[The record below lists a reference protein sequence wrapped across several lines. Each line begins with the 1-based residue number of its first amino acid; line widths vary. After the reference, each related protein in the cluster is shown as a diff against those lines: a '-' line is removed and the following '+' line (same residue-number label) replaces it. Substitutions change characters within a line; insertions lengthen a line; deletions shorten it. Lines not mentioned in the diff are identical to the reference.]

1 MKVSKLQRSV
11 LSGVAGFLVYGGWAF
26 WLNASHGTAMGISA
40 GAVQGSY
47 SFVLTL
53 TMTLV
58 MEHLMASFVAIPAR
72 GALTVA
78 LVSGISFSVAY
89 SLQWLNGTPEILLTI
104 LPGFF
109 IGVVYCAV
117 YVTGLQTIDAP
128 KRRTDGVFEGEAR
141 VKPK

>member
-1 MKVSKLQRSV
+1 MTLNKLQRSV
-11 LSGVAGFLVYGGWAF
+11 LSGIAGFLAYGGWAF
-26 WLNASHGTAMGISA
+26 WLNSSHGTEMGVSA
-40 GAVQGSY
+40 GVLQGSY

-58 MEHLMASFVAIPAR
+58 MEHLMATFRAIPAR

-78 LVSGISFSVAY
+78 LVSAATFSVAY

-109 IGVVYCAV
+109 IGAVYCTV
-117 YVTGLQTIDAP
+117 YVMGLQALDTPEQAID
-128 KRRTDGVFEGEAR
+128 GSL
-141 VKPK
+141 